1 MPQRIRRSRPAASA
15 IPAALVLLTGGVAFV
30 ACNQVPIETIAGQAG
45 AAATVVD
52 AATAPGAAEVT
63 AVSGPGGLRSKE
75 LADGTFLGKGA
86 KLAAGQEIWTP
97 KGTLA
102 ELTVGKGARLR
113 LNEDTALTVP
123 DPGADITLARGEV
136 VALVEAHGGT
146 PLQLR
151 AGDDLVR
158 IENGEVQLVHAG
170 ATRNVAVVHGRAIVE
185 TGGKRIELGAG
196 ERLTT
201 PLANAER
208 DEQPELSLQPLADT
222 GWSRSFEQANAMVD
236 SVPRGVGS
244 LTARVP
250 GSSTEKQQALRLTD
264 QRVTVNITG
273 RLAHT
278 EIEQAFFNDR
288 GAVLE
293 GIYRFPLP
301 GDGSISG
308 LQLLVGNRWMEGEIV
323 EKQRGRQIFQQIV
336 DATIPRD
343 PALLEWERGNVFKL
357 RIFPIPGR
365 GERRV
370 RLSYTQ
376 VLPTVGDAV
385 RYRFPLGGSG
395 ATGTPIDRFSFT
407 VNVDRSQVDLAKI
420 ADVETPM
427 LALDRT
433 ETADTVQFHTD
444 QLGFTPT
451 YDIGL
456 DIPVAK
462 DDRKV
467 HVDTHLDQDGQA
479 YFMLALAPE
488 LEFGKD
494 TRPIHYAFVVDRS
507 HSTTPELWTVA
518 RGMVEAM
525 AGGMESED
533 KFTLL
538 ACDTACD
545 ELPSGLQAA
554 SEPALE
560 ATRRF
565 LDDQD
570 LAGASDVG
578 NMIIEASDALERA
591 GGNDARK
598 VVVYLGDGSP
608 SSGELAPDK
617 LAKLVKA
624 GAPDVRLEAIALGS
638 RSDLVSLS
646 SLVEATG
653 GDIVQVDARD
663 DFDEIVR
670 ELRLRAEV
678 PVARNVRIDTPDG
691 MVDVRHS
698 ETSGLR
704 PGDGVVVTGKLAHPV
719 TGDVRLT
726 AEGPNGPIEARFAV
740 DVAVGKAGTPAQN
753 RHLPRTWA
761 QMEIAHLTRTAGFDQ
776 QARIIALSKDYT
788 VLSRFTSLIVL
799 ENDAMFREFNVVR
812 SAKTTDKWTG
822 KVDQQTES
830 APQSESTV
838 SGGVDITAGL
848 TTTPTAP
855 RGTASP
861 DPAAAPKDAEKNDA
875 RKELPTPFPGAAQPA
890 QEEELQRNR
899 DFDFAEGGE
908 NKPTEAPPAAPAT
921 KREAPTDDFLGNE
934 RRGAR
939 GKSSDDGDFGS
950 DAPALTD
957 DEDDAAA
964 SGSSSGGPFAEP
976 PPAKAKKVPS
986 PEPSKPATTIAGDR
1000 RGGWGGGGELGRRWH
1015 RPPQPKLRIAQA
1027 TGASGKN
1034 LALVESLR
1042 RTVQADPSRRSA
1054 HGALVRAAIRIG
1066 HTESLAF
1073 AKAWADVDPEH
1084 APALTALAD
1093 VLAAQGDPI
1102 AARAYASALEIT
1114 PFSRSEHDA
1123 LARAF
1128 AGKGDLRRA
1137 CSHRRAI
1144 VSIDPSDASHHADL
1158 ASCLHRA
1165 GRTPE
1170 ARLVL
1175 ADAHGRAKTELST
1188 LGRAEAELA
1197 GVGTAPGA
1205 LKGQLRATLTWSGED
1220 DLDVAIIDK
1229 SGRRISAM
1237 RPVKLTVR
1245 EGAGIEQ
1252 LAMAKVKG
1260 SVFVEVTRVN
1270 TGGGER
1276 LPPLRANL
1284 ELRTPNGNKSFP
1296 IVVDAGS
1303 SRVARVFWSL

>member
-1 MPQRIRRSRPAASA
+1 MRKTHRTP
-15 IPAALVLLTGGVAFV
+15 PAALLVPATVVVLASGAAFV
-30 ACNQVPIETIAGQAG
+30 ACNQVPIENIAGQAG
-45 AAATVVD
+45 AAAAVVD
-52 AATAPGAAEVT
+52 AATGPSAAEVT
-63 AVSGPGGLRSKE
+63 AISGPGGLRSKD

-86 KLAAGQEIWTP
+86 KLSAGQEIWTP

-102 ELTVGKGARLR
+102 ELTLGQGARLR
-113 LNEDTALTVP
+113 LNEDTAITVP

-136 VALVEAHGGT
+136 VALVETSVGT

-158 IENGEVQLVHAG
+158 IETGEVQLVHAG
-170 ATRNVAVVHGRAIVE
+170 ATRNIAVVHGRAIVE
-185 TGGKRIELGAG
+185 SNGKRVELGAG

-201 PLANAER
+201 PVANPER
-208 DEQPELSLQPLADT
+208 ESKPELSLQPLAET
-222 GWSRSFEQANAMVD
+222 GWSRAFEQADAMVD
-236 SVPRGVGS
+236 AVPRGVGS

-250 GSSTEKQQALRLTD
+250 GSQNEKQQALRLTD

-407 VNVDRSQVDLAKI
+407 VNVDRTQVDLAKI
-420 ADVETPM
+420 AEVETPM
-427 LALDRT
+427 LALDRS
-433 ETADTVQFHTD
+433 ETSDTIQFHTD
-444 QLGFTPT
+444 QVGFTPT

-456 DIPVAK
+456 DIPIAK
-462 DDRKV
+462 DDRTV
-467 HVDTHLDQDGQA
+467 HTDTHLDKDGQA
-479 YFMLALAPE
+479 YFMLALQPK
-488 LEFGKD
+488 LEFAKD
-494 TRPIHYAFVVDRS
+494 SRPIHYAFVVDRS

-525 AGGMESED
+525 AGGMEEHD
-533 KFTLL
+533 KFTVL

-554 SEPALE
+554 SAPAVE
-560 ATRRF
+560 ATQRF

-570 LAGASDVG
+570 LAGASDIG
-578 NMIIEASDALERA
+578 NMIIEANDALLRA
-591 GGNDARK
+591 GGEDSRK

-617 LAKLVKA
+617 LAKLVQE
-624 GAPDVRLEAIALGS
+624 GAPDVRVEAIALGS
-638 RSDLVSLS
+638 RSDLVALS
-646 SLVEATG
+646 SMIQATG
-653 GDIVQVDARD
+653 GDVMQVDARD

-678 PVARNVRIDTPDG
+678 PVAKNVRIDTPDG

-719 TGDVRLT
+719 KGDVRVT
-726 AEGPNGPIEARFAV
+726 ADGPDGPIEARFAV
-740 DVAVGKAGTPAQN
+740 DVSASKTGTPAQN

-822 KVDQQTES
+822 VVEHATE
-830 APQSESTV
+830 AAKAE
-838 SGGVDITAGL
+838 
-848 TTTPTAP
+848 PTAP
-855 RGTASP
+855 TGTADVTAGTTTAPPAPVTPSSKPEPAP
-861 DPAAAPKDAEKNDA
+861 DAEKEIARREAPKD
-875 RKELPTPFPGAAQPA
+875 LPDPFPGSARK
-890 QEEELQRNR
+890 QEEQRNR
-899 DFDFAEGGE
+899 DFDFSEGGE
-908 NKPTEAPPAAPAT
+908 AKPTEAPTDPSSFDDGFLGNTRTKGKGDVAGGSDGDDFADAPAIAAEDDEAPAT
-921 KREAPTDDFLGNE
+921 
-934 RRGAR
+934 GAR
-939 GKSSDDGDFGS
+939 GG
-950 DAPALTD
+950 A
-957 DEDDAAA
+957 
-964 SGSSSGGPFAEP
+964 FAEP
-976 PPAKAKKVPS
+976 PPPKATKKTPSASQPAKPS
-986 PEPSKPATTIAGDR
+986 SIASEDLR
-1000 RGGWGGGGELGRRWH
+1000 RGSGGWGGGPGRF
-1015 RPPQPKLRIAQA
+1015 RPPQPKLRIAA
-1027 TGASGKN
+1027 APPASGKN

-1042 RTVQADPSRRSA
+1042 RTVQADPSRRTA
-1054 HGALVRAAIRIG
+1054 HGALVRAAIRVG
-1066 HTESLAF
+1066 HADALAF

-1102 AARAYASALEIT
+1102 ATRAYASALEVT
-1114 PFSRSEHDA
+1114 PFSRSQHDA

-1128 AGKGDLRRA
+1128 ASKGDLRRA

-1144 VSIDPSDASHHADL
+1144 VSIDPQDASHHADL
-1158 ASCLHRA
+1158 ATCLHKA

-1170 ARLVL
+1170 ARLVI
-1175 ADAHGRAKTELST
+1175 ADAHGRARTELAS
-1188 LGRAEAELA
+1188 LARAEAELA
-1197 GVGTAPGA
+1197 GVTTAPAA
-1205 LKGQLRATLTWSGED
+1205 LKGQLRATLTWTGED
-1220 DLDVAIIDK
+1220 DLDVAIVDK
-1229 SGRRISAM
+1229 AGRRISAM
-1237 RPVKLTVR
+1237 HPAKLTVR
-1245 EGAGIEQ
+1245 EGAGLE
-1252 LAMAKVKG
+1252 LVALGKVKG
-1260 SVFVEVTRVN
+1260 SVFVEVTRV
-1270 TGGGER
+1270 GVRGGER

-1296 IVVDAGS
+1296 IIVDEGS
-1303 SRVARVFWSL
+1303 TRVAKVFWSL